1 MLFGLFLV
9 RPIIWPF
16 GPLPISPK
24 PPTYP
29 YSQPPIDPLAVASSD
44 RFCQTTQTK
53 SANIRQN
60 PLQSGCSVFE
70 LHPVL
75 SARFVQIAQKKTD
88 RKRHSRPF
96 FSRGDRI
103 WTCDLWVPKNK
114 AVIRTIP
121 RLSVF
126 DNPPISIIADY
137 SRYLRLLKRCWY
149 NKNRNGHHKIDMT
162 SFFLT
167 FPAFGNS

>member
-9 RPIIWPF
+9 WPFIWPF
-16 GPLPISPK
+16 GPLPISQK
-24 PPTYP
+24 LLTLP
-29 YSQPPIDPLAVASSD
+29 YSQPPIDPLAVTSSD
-44 RFCQTTQTK
+44 CFCQANLTE

-103 WTCDLWVPKNK
+103 WTCDLLVPKNK

-121 RLSVF
+121 GLSVF

-137 SRYLRLLKRCWY
+137 SRYLRLLKRCWFH
-149 NKNRNGHHKIDMT
+149 R
-162 SFFLT
+162 
-167 FPAFGNS
+167 